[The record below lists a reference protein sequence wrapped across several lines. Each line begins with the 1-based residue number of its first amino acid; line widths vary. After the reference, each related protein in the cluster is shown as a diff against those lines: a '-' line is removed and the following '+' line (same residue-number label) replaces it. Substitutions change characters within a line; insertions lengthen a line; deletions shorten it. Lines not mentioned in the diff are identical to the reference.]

1 MARASDL
8 QVPRCVFADLC
19 VLRTRAHCLCRQF
32 NRLVAVPGSGL
43 WDSNSSKTEALD
55 ILEPNACYYMPYWPA
70 PADGRSSSSGS
81 GSGSDAMQSH
91 LVLAKVAGFANAVY
105 GLDNLTLQVPALMT
119 PPQHPGLLLAALPLS
134 HVRRAR
140 YSPKPAW
147 TNLWRDILR
156 WLAPKDEANEEE
168 GDTPAWTDSLSWS
181 QVVGPSFTRTEAL
194 PEAAARQAVRRSLRW
209 VHTTSGLLAT
219 RGALDAST
227 ALGVWTQGL
236 LKGGWPS
243 ELASLGGQW
252 NEGADNDGDGSAGI
266 FEAFLSSIQPRGGAT
281 GGALGGPL
289 STQLVRTVIRTDC
302 VGEAAGGL
310 AVGAWH
316 EFADAKAV
324 RVAQNLLD
332 YLFFD
337 NSTGQ
342 AARPRNDPSSALGG
356 TLLWCVPLAD
366 SMSMSMCVL
375 LACRHII
382 LCVCH

>member
-119 PPQHPGLLLAALPLS
+119 PPHHPGLLLAALPLS

-147 TNLWRDILR
+147 TDLWRDILR

-168 GDTPAWTDSLSWS
+168 GDAPAWTDSAPRAPRAPRAPG
-181 QVVGPSFTRTEAL
+181 VGSVGVGVGGGVGGGVGVGGGGVGVGGGGGGGGGGELTTPC
-194 PEAAARQAVRRSLRW
+194 AV
-209 VHTTSGLLAT
+209 
-219 RGALDAST
+219 
-227 ALGVWTQGL
+227 
-236 LKGGWPS
+236 
-243 ELASLGGQW
+243 
-252 NEGADNDGDGSAGI
+252 
-266 FEAFLSSIQPRGGAT
+266 
-281 GGALGGPL
+281 
-289 STQLVRTVIRTDC
+289 
-302 VGEAAGGL
+302 
-310 AVGAWH
+310 
-316 EFADAKAV
+316 
-324 RVAQNLLD
+324 
-332 YLFFD
+332 
-337 NSTGQ
+337 
-342 AARPRNDPSSALGG
+342 
-356 TLLWCVPLAD
+356 CVPL
-366 SMSMSMCVL
+366 
-375 LACRHII
+375 
-382 LCVCH
+382 